1 VVVDPSGVRIEEQ
14 LQGLMTGAVGMLHLV
29 RVHIVESSEGSMPL
43 VETLALTL
51 VQAFDFIEGSLP
63 LGLLSL
69 ASGNVGSLFIDATV
83 LVDLES
89 LLAILSKNN
98 VDVLVLQITNEDRV
112 RQPPARSLRVTND
125 TGDVLGTVI
134 LRKVLVLLRRF
145 TVVSRQV
152 DEHDILALL
161 LAKVS
166 DELGVRMVTGQLRIE
181 EDART
186 RLKMVLE

>member
-69 ASGNVGSLFIDATV
+69 ASGNVGCLFIDATV

-89 LLAILSKNN
+89 LLARLSKNN

>member
-1 VVVDPSGVRIEEQ
+1 
-14 LQGLMTGAVGMLHLV
+14 
-29 RVHIVESSEGSMPL
+29 MPL